1 MSVRTGG
8 KKLQELAKQLKGK
21 VTISG
26 FLKGGKK
33 QSSKTQRKLNFQDTN
48 LISFQQ
54 ETGLEL
60 KIKTSFN

>member
-26 FLKGGKK
+26 FLKVGKK

-48 LISFQQ
+48 LRSFQQ

>member
-48 LISFQQ
+48 LRSFQQ
-54 ETGLEL
+54 ESGLEL